1 MMQTSELPEFV
12 TIFNIFGGFWWLKYF
27 IMKHRSSIDSTSYLL
42 HVNILKSEIS
52 YYKYSLINQFTKKLK
67 EL

>member
-27 IMKHRSSIDSTSYLL
+27 VMKHRSSIDSTSYLL
-42 HVNILKSEIS
+42 HVNILKSEMS
-52 YYKYSLINQFTKKLK
+52 YYK
-67 EL
+67 